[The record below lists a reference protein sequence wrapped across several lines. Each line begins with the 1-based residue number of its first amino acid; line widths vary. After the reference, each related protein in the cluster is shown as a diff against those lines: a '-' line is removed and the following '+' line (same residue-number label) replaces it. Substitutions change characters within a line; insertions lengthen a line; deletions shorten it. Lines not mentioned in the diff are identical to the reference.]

1 MATVNL
7 TKDTF
12 EETIVDNDIVL
23 VDFWA
28 DWCGP
33 CKSFAPTYEKVS
45 ESHEGVVFAKVDTE
59 AEQELASYFQI
70 RSIPTLM
77 IFRDQIGIFSQPGA
91 LPENALEDL
100 IEQAKGLDM
109 DAVRK
114 EIEEQSAERT
124 RPRPR
129 SRHALRIA
137 TTAMRDPAIWPG
149 LSTSESRWAINNCA
163 VDTFDR
169 STSTR
174 CRTGDPRV
182 PGSVSTLAG
191 ISASSSSPHAVSAT
205 SRSANSAIG
214 TSLSRFQNGTIPPP
228 RR

>member
-12 EETIVDNDIVL
+12 EETVLNNDIVL

-45 ESHEGVVFAKVDTE
+45 EKHEGVVFAKVDTQ

-77 IFRDQIGIFSQPGA
+77 IFRDNIGIFSQPGA

-100 IEQAKGLDM
+100 IGQAQGLDM
-109 DAVRK
+109 DAVRR
-114 EIEEQSAERT
+114 EMAEH
-124 RPRPR
+124 
-129 SRHALRIA
+129 SDADDH
-137 TTAMRDPAIWPG
+137 DHEHEH
-149 LSTSESRWAINNCA
+149 S
-163 VDTFDR
+163 
-169 STSTR
+169 
-174 CRTGDPRV
+174 
-182 PGSVSTLAG
+182 
-191 ISASSSSPHAVSAT
+191 H
-205 SRSANSAIG
+205 
-214 TSLSRFQNGTIPPP
+214 
-228 RR
+228 

>member
-12 EETIVDNDIVL
+12 EETVLNNDIVL

-28 DWCGP
+28 EWCGP

-45 ESHEGVVFAKVDTE
+45 EKHEGVVFAKVDTE

-77 IFRDQIGIFSQPGA
+77 IFREKVGIFSQPGA

-109 DAVRK
+109 EAVRS
-114 EIEEQSAERT
+114 EIEESSDDHDHE
-124 RPRPR
+124 
-129 SRHALRIA
+129 H
-137 TTAMRDPAIWPG
+137 
-149 LSTSESRWAINNCA
+149 
-163 VDTFDR
+163 DR
-169 STSTR
+169 EHDHS
-174 CRTGDPRV
+174 
-182 PGSVSTLAG
+182 
-191 ISASSSSPHAVSAT
+191 H
-205 SRSANSAIG
+205 
-214 TSLSRFQNGTIPPP
+214 
-228 RR
+228 